1 MSAQAGH
8 GASVHIEACGKTFAD
23 GTRALEPATLDIARG
38 ETLVLLGPSG
48 CGKTTMLRIIAGLE
62 VPDAGGRVLFDG
74 KDMTAVPIER
84 RNVGMVFQSYALF
97 PNMTVSDN
105 IGYGLKIRGI
115 PAKERAARVAEL
127 VALTN
132 ISGLENRRIDQLSG
146 GQRQRVALA
155 RAVAIRPGI
164 LLLDEPLTAL
174 DAALRD
180 RLRGELNRL
189 LRALGITTI
198 YVTHD
203 QSEAMEL
210 GDRVVV
216 MQKGAIAQIGT
227 PREIY
232 FTPRSRFVAEFIG
245 AANIVEAAIE
255 DGHLVLPGGR
265 QPIHGDMDMPA
276 AVAMIRPET
285 IRVTAAGSAPL
296 SGIIDSVSFIGD
308 RQRLVVSGASNR
320 LLTVDAPNTVQVKA
334 RRTDRIVDF
343 AGRRPPVAAR
353 ELRRSM
359 SPKPVHIAQISD
371 LHIKP
376 PGSLAYGKVDTAKA
390 LERCVAALNEF
401 DPAPDFVVISG
412 DLADTPTAEEYQ
424 YLKRL
429 LAPLKLPFAGIPG
442 NHDSR
447 ELMRAAF
454 PSASYAFVSGPLNQK
469 IEVAGLDL
477 LLLDSSVH
485 RKPHGELDG
494 PTLQWLDGMLASSPD
509 RPALLFL
516 HHPPFKAG
524 IWHMD
529 RQNLLNASDLAPI
542 VRRHPR
548 VQLIATGHVHRATLT
563 MFAGVPTTICP
574 APNHAVD
581 LDLAELRQ
589 PSFKVEPPAFHLHT
603 WFPGEGYGNVVTHQV
618 PIGTFDGPHPFFA
631 ADGKLL

>member
-8 GASVHIEACGKTFAD
+8 GASVRIEACGKTFAD

-62 VPDAGGRVLFDG
+62 VPDGGGRVLFDG

-97 PNMTVSDN
+97 PNMSVSDN

-115 PAKERAARVAEL
+115 SAKERAARIDEL

-232 FTPRSRFVAEFIG
+232 FTPKSRFVAEFIG

-255 DGHLVLPGGR
+255 GGHLVLPGGR
-265 QPIHGDMDMPA
+265 QPIRCGAEMPA

-296 SGIIDSVSFIGD
+296 SGIVDSVSFIGD
-308 RQRLVVSGASNR
+308 RQRLVVSAASR
-320 LLTVDAPNTVQVKA
+320 GLLTVDAPNTVQV
-334 RRTDRIVDF
+334 RPGERI
-343 AGRRPPVAAR
+343 G
-353 ELRRSM
+353 LSI
-359 SPKPVHIAQISD
+359 SPDAV
-371 LHIKP
+371 
-376 PGSLAYGKVDTAKA
+376 
-390 LERCVAALNEF
+390 
-401 DPAPDFVVISG
+401 
-412 DLADTPTAEEYQ
+412 
-424 YLKRL
+424 RL
-429 LAPLKLPFAGIPG
+429 L
-442 NHDSR
+442 
-447 ELMRAAF
+447 
-454 PSASYAFVSGPLNQK
+454 
-469 IEVAGLDL
+469 
-477 LLLDSSVH
+477 
-485 RKPHGELDG
+485 
-494 PTLQWLDGMLASSPD
+494 
-509 RPALLFL
+509 
-516 HHPPFKAG
+516 PPE
-524 IWHMD
+524 
-529 RQNLLNASDLAPI
+529 S
-542 VRRHPR
+542 
-548 VQLIATGHVHRATLT
+548 
-563 MFAGVPTTICP
+563 
-574 APNHAVD
+574 
-581 LDLAELRQ
+581 
-589 PSFKVEPPAFHLHT
+589 
-603 WFPGEGYGNVVTHQV
+603 
-618 PIGTFDGPHPFFA
+618 
-631 ADGKLL
+631 

>member
-8 GASVHIEACGKTFAD
+8 GASVRIEACGKTFAD

-62 VPDAGGRVLFDG
+62 LPDVGGRVLFDG
-74 KDMTAVPIER
+74 KDMTPVPIER

-97 PNMTVSDN
+97 PNMSVADN
-105 IGYGLKIRGI
+105 IGYGLKIRGVRDT
-115 PAKERAARVAEL
+115 ERAARVAEL

-232 FTPRSRFVAEFIG
+232 FTPKSRFVAEFIG
-245 AANIVEAAIE
+245 AANIVESAIE

-265 QPIHGDMDMPA
+265 QPIGSDANVPT

-285 IRVTAAGSAPL
+285 IRVTEAGSAPL

-308 RQRLVVSGASNR
+308 RQRLVVSGASDK
-320 LLTVDAPNTVQVKA
+320 LLTIDAPNTVQ
-334 RRTDRIVDF
+334 
-343 AGRRPPVAAR
+343 
-353 ELRRSM
+353 
-359 SPKPVHIAQISD
+359 
-371 LHIKP
+371 
-376 PGSLAYGKVDTAKA
+376 AKA
-390 LERCVAALNEF
+390 GERIGLSIS
-401 DPAPDFVVISG
+401 PDAV
-412 DLADTPTAEEYQ
+412 
-424 YLKRL
+424 RL
-429 LAPLKLPFAGIPG
+429 L
-442 NHDSR
+442 
-447 ELMRAAF
+447 
-454 PSASYAFVSGPLNQK
+454 
-469 IEVAGLDL
+469 
-477 LLLDSSVH
+477 
-485 RKPHGELDG
+485 
-494 PTLQWLDGMLASSPD
+494 
-509 RPALLFL
+509 
-516 HHPPFKAG
+516 PPE
-524 IWHMD
+524 
-529 RQNLLNASDLAPI
+529 N
-542 VRRHPR
+542 
-548 VQLIATGHVHRATLT
+548 
-563 MFAGVPTTICP
+563 
-574 APNHAVD
+574 
-581 LDLAELRQ
+581 
-589 PSFKVEPPAFHLHT
+589 
-603 WFPGEGYGNVVTHQV
+603 
-618 PIGTFDGPHPFFA
+618 
-631 ADGKLL
+631 

>member
-8 GASVHIEACGKTFAD
+8 GASVRIEACGKTFAD
-23 GTRALEPATLDIARG
+23 GTHALEPATLDIARG

-62 VPDAGGRVLFDG
+62 APDPGGRVLFDG

-105 IGYGLKIRGI
+105 IGYGLMIRGI
-115 PAKERAARVAEL
+115 AAKERAARVAEL

-232 FTPRSRFVAEFIG
+232 FTPKSRFVAEFIG

-255 DGHLVLPGGR
+255 GGHLVLPGGR
-265 QPIHGDMDMPA
+265 QPIHCDGDMPA

-285 IRVTAAGSAPL
+285 IRVASAGSGSL

-308 RQRLVVSGASNR
+308 RQRLVVSGASDR
-320 LLTVDAPNTVQVKA
+320 LLTVDAPNTV
-334 RRTDRIVDF
+334 R
-343 AGRRPPVAAR
+343 
-353 ELRRSM
+353 
-359 SPKPVHIAQISD
+359 
-371 LHIKP
+371 
-376 PGSLAYGKVDTAKA
+376 AKA
-390 LERCVAALNEF
+390 GERIGLSIS
-401 DPAPDFVVISG
+401 PDAV
-412 DLADTPTAEEYQ
+412 
-424 YLKRL
+424 RL
-429 LAPLKLPFAGIPG
+429 L
-442 NHDSR
+442 
-447 ELMRAAF
+447 
-454 PSASYAFVSGPLNQK
+454 
-469 IEVAGLDL
+469 
-477 LLLDSSVH
+477 
-485 RKPHGELDG
+485 
-494 PTLQWLDGMLASSPD
+494 
-509 RPALLFL
+509 
-516 HHPPFKAG
+516 PPE
-524 IWHMD
+524 
-529 RQNLLNASDLAPI
+529 N
-542 VRRHPR
+542 
-548 VQLIATGHVHRATLT
+548 
-563 MFAGVPTTICP
+563 
-574 APNHAVD
+574 
-581 LDLAELRQ
+581 
-589 PSFKVEPPAFHLHT
+589 
-603 WFPGEGYGNVVTHQV
+603 
-618 PIGTFDGPHPFFA
+618 
-631 ADGKLL
+631 